1 MKALK
6 DKGNGIASSW
16 DMRIFRSH
24 RFAIAPVT
32 LAVALI
38 LALPMAIIF
47 PGSLKAQSIISG
59 DIAGIVTDSSGAAV
73 TGAKVSIKSKS
84 TDATQVTTTNSSG
97 AYRIPLLKPG
107 DYTLVVSSAGFEQAS
122 LSVSIA
128 AGTVAAAD
136 VRLTVGSAS
145 QTVEVTAAAPILHTE
160 AADLSTSFTMQQVQ
174 SLPNPGNDITFIAQT
189 APGTVMNTQSG
200 YGNFSAFGLP
210 ATSNTFT
217 VNGGYE
223 NDPFLNVNNS
233 GATNLLLGNNDV
245 SDVSVISNAYNASFG
260 GLGGAQI
267 NETTRSGSNK
277 FHGNVGYWWNGSV
290 LNANNFFNN
299 QTGTKKPFDNVNQWA
314 AAIGGPILHDKTFF
328 FFNYEGLRVVL
339 PTRSTVYAPDTS
351 YQTQTIANLTAN
363 GHADEIAGYNKIFAL
378 YNNAPGRANAQV
390 STCDTCILP
399 GSITPTNPNG
409 VPAGGYGTVLFNGT
423 AGNFTHEWL
432 MTGRID
438 QSFSDKDHLFGH
450 FEIDKG
456 LQATYTNVLNPV
468 FNADSPQPQYQGQLN
483 ETHTFSPTLTNQFLF
498 AAIYYRAIFTNTN
511 LAAAVQQVPFSLIFA
526 DGDLGNNG
534 PSAWPGGYDLIW
546 PQGRNVTGYQ
556 FTDDVNWNRGNHN
569 IQFGWTIRRNDVTD
583 YSPQEY
589 TASPE
594 AVALNTAASA
604 LSFENGQVDE
614 WVQQFPQRLTQPVAL
629 YAMGWY
635 VQDQWKIKPNL
646 TFTYGIRFEHDS
658 NPICVTNCFARLV
671 GDFAGVSTSPDT
683 PYQNM
688 IKYGQHQAFQSL
700 QKVGYEPRIGF
711 AYTPFGV
718 DSKTT
723 VRGGFGMFADAFP
736 GQIADSFLNNAPT
749 NVPFTIVSQNFG
761 NPNAPANGYSLV
773 PTSAG
778 SAGSVAAASNA
789 AFSSGFLHGAT
800 LNSLSAVPGFTPPSI
815 VNANHHISYPTYEEW
830 SLTVE
835 RQLTHTAALSVGYVG
850 NRTYHQPIQN
860 NSVNAYGF
868 GGLPSSQPNP
878 NFGAANQIYSAGVSN
893 YNGLVTSLVNRARWL
908 TLQFNYVYSH
918 ALDEVSNGGF
928 DGFGTNSEYPHNPY
942 NFSQNYGN
950 SDYDTRHYISASYL
964 ITVPYWGGPRV
975 LTDGWE
981 IGGTVFH
988 NDGYPFSATA
998 DTTASMIPFYGGN
1011 GSGNNDSLYARQI
1024 APIKNNHCGGAS
1036 HSLFAPTQVPCAFVS
1051 SFTDPTALGQGRRN
1065 QIYGSSYTNTDFALS
1080 KSFAIPHWET
1090 GHLKVGIQA
1099 FNLFNHPNFNQ
1110 AGGDID
1116 SGSVGL
1122 ISDTVNTPT
1131 SILGSF
1137 LGGDASPRLLQL
1149 NAKFSF

>member
-1 MKALK
+1 
-6 DKGNGIASSW
+6 
-16 DMRIFRSH
+16 MRNLCPHHS
-24 RFAIAPVT
+24 AIAPVKI
-32 LAVALI
+32 AFALI
-38 LALPMAIIF
+38 LAFLLGTTF

-59 DIAGIVTDSSGAAV
+59 DIAGIVTDQSGAAV
-73 TGAKVSIKSKS
+73 TGATVTVTSK
-84 TDATQVTTTNSSG
+84 ATGAVQTTTTNSSG
-97 AYRIPLLKPG
+97 SYRVPLLKPG
-107 DYTLVVSSAGFEQAS
+107 SYTILVSASGFEQAS
-122 LSVSIA
+122 VPIAVA
-128 AGTVAAAD
+128 AGVVNAAD
-136 VRLTVGSAS
+136 VKLTVGSAS
-145 QTVEVTAAAPILHTE
+145 QTVEVTATAPILHTE

-174 SLPNPGNDITFIAQT
+174 SLPNPGNDLTFVAQT

-233 GATNLLLGNNDV
+233 GASNLLLGNNDV

-267 NETTRSGSNK
+267 NEISRSGSNK
-277 FHGNVGYWWNGSV
+277 FHGNAAYWWNGSSM
-290 LNANNFFNN
+290 NANNFFNN

-314 AAIGGPILHDKTFF
+314 AAIGGPIVRDKTFF

-339 PTRSTVYAPDTS
+339 PTRSTVYAPSAS
-351 YQTQTIANLTAN
+351 YQAATLASLVAN
-363 GHADEIAGYNKIFAL
+363 GHADEVAAYTTLFNL
-378 YNNAPGRANAQV
+378 YNNAPGYANA
-390 STCDTCILP
+390 LP
-399 GSITPTNPNG
+399 SATSA
-409 VPAGGYGTVLFNGT
+409 PAPYTTVLFNGT

-438 QSFSDKDHLFGH
+438 HTFGEKDHLFGH
-450 FEIDKG
+450 FEVDKG
-456 LQATYTNVLNPV
+456 LQATYTNVLNPI

-498 AAIYYRAIFTNTN
+498 ATIYYRAIFTNTN
-511 LAAAVQQVPFSLIFA
+511 LDAATKLAPFSLIFA

-556 FTDDVNWNRGNHN
+556 FTDDVNWNHGNHN

-583 YSPQEY
+583 YSPQEF

-594 AVALNTAASA
+594 AVSLNS
-604 LSFENGQVDE
+604 SFQTGVVDE
-614 WVQQFPQRLTQPVAL
+614 WFQQFPQRLTQPVAL

-635 VQDQWKIKPNL
+635 VQDQWKVKPNL
-646 TFTYGIRFEHDS
+646 TLTYGIRFEHDS
-658 NPICVTNCFARLV
+658 NPVCQTNCFARLP
-671 GDFAGVSTSPDT
+671 GDFSTVSTSPDT
-683 PYQNM
+683 PYQNL
-688 IKYGQHQAFQSL
+688 ILYGQHQAFGDL
-700 QKVGYEPRIGF
+700 QKLGYEPRIGF
-711 AYTPFGV
+711 AYTPMGA

-723 VRGGFGMFADAFP
+723 IRGGFGMFADAFP

-749 NVPFTIVSQNFG
+749 NVPFTILSSNFG
-761 NPNAPANGYSLV
+761 GPGLPSLI
-773 PTSAG
+773 PSSAG
-778 SAGSVAAASNA
+778 SAASTAAASNA
-789 AFSSGFLHGAT
+789 AFSAGFLHGAT
-800 LNSLSAVPGFTPPSI
+800 LNSLSAVPGFSPPNI
-815 VNANHHISYPTYEEW
+815 VTAAHKISYPTYEEW

-850 NRTYHQPIQN
+850 NHTYHQPIQD
-860 NSVNAYGF
+860 NSVNAFGF

-878 NFGAANQIYSAGVSN
+878 NFSAANQIYSAGSSN
-893 YNGLVTSLVNRARWL
+893 YNGLVTSVVNRSHYL

-918 ALDEVSNGGF
+918 ALDDVSNGGF
-928 DGFGTNSEYPHNPY
+928 DGFGSNSEYPHNPY

-988 NDGYPFSATA
+988 NDGYPFSVTA
-998 DTTASMIPFYGGN
+998 DTIGAGIPFYGG
-1011 GSGNNDSLYARQI
+1011 GSGTGNDNTLYAQQI
-1024 APIKNNHCGGAS
+1024 APIKNNHCGGAQ
-1036 HSLFAPTQVPCAFVS
+1036 HSVYGPAGQLGGAIPCSFVS
-1051 SFTDPTALGQGRRN
+1051 SFQDPTALGQGRRN

-1080 KSFAIPHWET
+1080 KSFGIPHLESA
-1090 GHLKVGIQA
+1090 HLKIGIQA

-1110 AGGDID
+1110 AAGDID
-1116 SGSVGL
+1116 SGNPGL

>member
-1 MKALK
+1 
-6 DKGNGIASSW
+6 
-16 DMRIFRSH
+16 MRNFFPH
-24 RFAIAPVT
+24 RFTIAPVSKYIC
-32 LAVALI
+32 AFS
-38 LALPMAIIF
+38 LALLALLML
-47 PGSLKAQSIISG
+47 PGGLSAQSIISG
-59 DIAGIVTDSSGAAV
+59 DIAGIVTDSTGAAV
-73 TGAKVSIKSKS
+73 TGAKVTITSK
-84 TDATQVTTTNSSG
+84 ATGAAQTTTTNASG
-97 AYRIPLLKPG
+97 AYRIPLVRPG
-107 DYTLVVSSAGFEQAS
+107 DYTLVVSAAGFEQT
-122 LSVSIA
+122 SVSVAVA

-145 QTVEVTAAAPILHTE
+145 QTVEVTASAPILHTE

-267 NETTRSGSNK
+267 NEISRSGSNK
-277 FHGNVGYWWNGSV
+277 FHGNAGYWWNGSS

-299 QTGTKKPFDNVNQWA
+299 QTATKKPFDNVNQWA
-314 AAIGGPILHDKTFF
+314 AAIGGPIWRDKSFF

-339 PTRSTVYAPDTS
+339 PTRATVYAPSAS
-351 YQTQTIANLTAN
+351 YEAQTIANLTAN
-363 GHADEIAGYNKIFAL
+363 GLTDEIAGYNKIFAL
-378 YNNAPGRANAQV
+378 YNNAPGYASAIP
-390 STCDTCILP
+390 SPTSLP
-399 GSITPTNPNG
+399 APYT
-409 VPAGGYGTVLFNGT
+409 TVLFNGN

-432 MTGRID
+432 MTGRVD
-438 QSFSDKDHLFGH
+438 QSFSDKDHLFAH

-456 LQATYTNVLNPV
+456 LQATYTNVLNPI

-498 AAIYYRAIFTNTN
+498 ATIYYRAIFTNTN
-511 LAAAVQQVPFSLIFA
+511 LAGAVAQVPFSLIFA

-583 YSPQEY
+583 YSPSEY
-589 TASPE
+589 TSSPQ
-594 AVALNTAASA
+594 AVSFNTDPLDANGNPE
-604 LSFENGQVDE
+604 LPNPYSFQNGQVDE

-635 VQDQWKIKPNL
+635 VQDQWKVKPNFTL
-646 TFTYGIRFEHDS
+646 TYGIRFEHDS
-658 NPICVTNCFARLV
+658 NPVCQTNCFARLT

-683 PYQNM
+683 PYQNL

-700 QKVGYEPRIGF
+700 QVLGYEPRIGF
-711 AYTPFGV
+711 AYSPFGP

-749 NVPFTIVSQNFG
+749 NVPFTILSG
-761 NPNAPANGYSLV
+761 NITGSNNVYPLIPS
-773 PTSAG
+773 SAG
-778 SAGSVAAASNA
+778 SAASVAAASNQ

-800 LNSLSAVPGFTPPSI
+800 LNSLSAVPGFSPPNI
-815 VNANHHISYPTYEEW
+815 VNAAHHISYPIYEEW

-835 RQLTHTAALSVGYVG
+835 QQLTHTAALSIGYVG
-850 NRTYHQPIQN
+850 NHTYHQPVQD

-878 NFGAANQIYSAGVSN
+878 NFSAANQIYSAGTSN
-893 YNGLVTSLVNRARWL
+893 YNGLVTSLVNRSHWL

-918 ALDEVSNGGF
+918 ALDEISNGGF
-928 DGFGTNSEYPHNPY
+928 DGFGSNSEYPHNPY

-964 ITVPYWGGPRV
+964 VTVPYWGGPKV

-981 IGGTVFH
+981 IGGTAFH
-988 NDGYPFSATA
+988 NDGYPFSVTA
-998 DTTASMIPFYGGN
+998 DTTAQGIPFYGGN
-1011 GSGNNDSLYARQI
+1011 GSGNNDSLFAQQI
-1024 APIKNNHCGGAS
+1024 APIKNNHCGGGA
-1036 HSLFAPTQVPCAFVS
+1036 HSVYGPVGTLSAGVPCSFVS

-1065 QIYGSSYTNTDFALS
+1065 QIYGSSYTNTDLALS
-1080 KSFAIPHWET
+1080 KSFAIPHWES

-1110 AGGDID
+1110 ASGDID
-1116 SGSVGL
+1116 SGNPGL